1 MNYLRFFEALKKNDL
16 KPVYVFEGEE
26 EYIKAQAVKT
36 LCSRVLPEGLEE
48 MNLTELTNPAVDE
61 LIAAAQTLPAMADK
75 RVVLVRDLSLF
86 STGKSA
92 DDSDMDRIIEYLR
105 SPSPTTCLIFLV
117 KGKADKRRK
126 LYTFLNGEQAVVD
139 FSPMTEPDAI
149 DWIIRSM
156 RALGKKMS
164 NAVAE
169 RFLFAVGSDAA
180 LLKQEIEKLADYVGD
195 RDTVTEDDIA
205 VITIQSL
212 ESTVFQMVDAQ
223 VASQYGEA
231 FLLMHRVLEGGED
244 RMLILAMLLRQY
256 RMLYQMRC
264 LLDERAP
271 QGELASLLKIP
282 PFAVRR
288 MQSQAMRYGKEQLKA
303 VYDFLLDFEFRLKS
317 RKTTAGRQ
325 CRSRADANERVAG
338 NAIQIRYGAYPLAP
352 MLLPSAYFV
361 YLQYEHYPVWVRSPL
376 G

>member
-1 MNYLRFFEALKKNDL
+1 MNYLRFFESLKKNDL

-36 LCSRVLPEGLEE
+36 LCGRALPEGLEQ

-92 DDSDMDRIIEYLR
+92 DDSDIDRIIEYLR
-105 SPSPTTCLIFLV
+105 SPSPTTCLVFLV

-195 RDTVTEDDIA
+195 CDSVTEDDIA

-223 VASQYGEA
+223 VAGHYGEA

-256 RMLYQMRC
+256 RILYQMRC
-264 LLDERAP
+264 LLDERTP
-271 QGELASLLKIP
+271 QGEMASLLKIP

-317 RKTTAGRQ
+317 GRLPQ
-325 CRSRADANERVAG
+325 DGSAEAALMQMKE
-338 NAIQIRYGAYPLAP
+338 
-352 MLLPSAYFV
+352 LLETQPK
-361 YLQYEHYPVWVRSPL
+361 
-376 G
+376 

>member
-1 MNYLRFFEALKKNDL
+1 LNYLRFFETLKKNDL

-36 LCSRVLPEGLEE
+36 LCGRMLPEGMEQ
-48 MNLTELTNPAVDE
+48 MNLTELANPAADE
-61 LIAAAQTLPAMADK
+61 LIAAAETLPAMAEK
-75 RVVLVRDLSLF
+75 RVVLVRDFSLF

-92 DDSDMDRIIEYLR
+92 DESDTDRIIEYLR
-105 SPSPTTCLIFLV
+105 SPSPTTCLVFLV

-126 LYTFLNGEQAVVD
+126 LYGFLNGEQAVVD
-139 FSPMTEPDAI
+139 FSPMTEQDAI

-156 RALGKKMS
+156 RALGKTMS
-164 NAVAE
+164 SAVAE

-195 RDTVTEDDIA
+195 RDTVTQDDIA
-205 VITIQSL
+205 VITVQSL
-212 ESTVFQMVDAQ
+212 ESTVFQMVDSQ
-223 VASQYGEA
+223 VAGNYGEA

-256 RMLYQMRC
+256 RILYQMRC
-264 LLDERAP
+264 LLDERTP

-288 MQSQAMRYGKEQLKA
+288 MQSQTMRYGKEQLKA

-317 RKTTAGRQ
+317 GRLPQ
-325 CRSRADANERVAG
+325 DGSAEAALM
-338 NAIQIRYGAYPLAP
+338 Q
-352 MLLPSAYFV
+352 MKQLLESK
-361 YLQYEHYPVWVRSPL
+361 
-376 G
+376 